1 MTFLNENLIEEIF
14 EELLFV
20 LSNEPLIKGD
30 VETSVPLIFDDFLF
44 ESCCA
49 IEPFSISGKMMKP
62 MDFDNEMLKRMELWN
77 VNIADDVIKV
87 VLKKRGDTKL

>member
-1 MTFLNENLIEEIF
+1 MIFFNEYLIEEIF

-20 LSNEPLIKGD
+20 LSNKPLIKRD
-30 VETSVPLIFDDFLF
+30 VETSVPLILNDFLF

-49 IEPFSISGKMMKP
+49 IESFSISGEMMET
-62 MDFDNEMLKRMELWN
+62 MNFDNEMLKRMELRD
-77 VNIADDVIKV
+77 VNITDDVIQV